1 MNSSFLSPHFG
12 LIPLVLFSSLF
23 VLNQETRKV
32 LFQQPLPIHPGW
44 LTLRS
49 NQKSPINLMFMFL
62 ERGRKPEHLE
72 KTHTGMSRTQEGLD
86 RSWTWNILATQKGE
100 TLERVSPDLQMTSSR
115 DWPLLCGHHC
125 AHSVSSGIT
134 WARQFHTYPSC
145 WLEEAQINPS
155 SGFHPCAVN
164 SRCST
169 FHKEATWQIIQ
180 MTQFYLR
187 MSGWWA
193 SIWHVRWICTCSKP
207 AAQLP
212 GAFEIIY
219 GTKSIFDTSLP

>member
-12 LIPLVLFSSLF
+12 LIPLVLFSSLL

-86 RSWTWNILATQKGE
+86 RSWTWNILATLKGE

-115 DWPLLCGHHC
+115 DCSIAVWSPVHTLCLQWYHL
-125 AHSVSSGIT
+125 S
-134 WARQFHTYPSC
+134 F
-145 WLEEAQINPS
+145 
-155 SGFHPCAVN
+155 
-164 SRCST
+164 
-169 FHKEATWQIIQ
+169 
-180 MTQFYLR
+180 
-187 MSGWWA
+187 
-193 SIWHVRWICTCSKP
+193 
-207 AAQLP
+207 
-212 GAFEIIY
+212 
-219 GTKSIFDTSLP
+219 TSFTPIPVVDWRKRR